1 MSEQSIIAIENRYMA
16 NVYARRPVVIVKG
29 KGATVWDINGKEY
42 VDCMGGYGVCLVGHS
57 NPKVIDA
64 IKKQVEKLITFHGS
78 FYNDARAELLTK
90 LVTIAP
96 KGLDKIFFSNSGAE
110 AVECAIKLA
119 RKHTGKKEIIAMMR
133 GFHGKTMGALS
144 ATWDEKYKKAFEPLL
159 PGFKH
164 VPYGKLE
171 KVEEAITDQ
180 TAAVLVEP
188 VQGEGGIHVPPDE
201 YLPRLRD
208 LCNDKKVLLIF
219 DEVQTGLG
227 RTGKM
232 FACQHWNVTPD
243 VMCLAKGV
251 ASGIPMGVTIAKEEV
266 MTSLGLGEHT
276 TTLGGNA
283 LACAAASATL
293 DFIINEKLP
302 EKAATLGKY
311 FKDSLSKLGS
321 TYKIVRETRG
331 LGLMLGMELRFECR
345 EVIFKALDQ
354 GAIILDAGRNVLRFL
369 PPLVIEKEQIDKAI
383 SILDKSLAEEEHAK
397 IRS

>member
-1 MSEQSIIAIENRYMA
+1 MSEQSIIDIENRYMA
-16 NVYARRPVVIVKG
+16 NVYAKRPTVIVRG

-57 NPKVIDA
+57 NPKVIEA
-64 IKKQVEKLITFHGS
+64 VKRQVERLITFHGS
-78 FYNDARAELLTK
+78 FYNDVRAELLQK
-90 LVTIAP
+90 LIKTAP
-96 KGLDKIFFSNSGAE
+96 RGLDKVFFSNSGTE

-119 RKHTGKKEIIAMMR
+119 RKYTSKKEIIAMMR

-144 ATWDEKYKKAFEPLL
+144 ATWDAKYRKAFEPLL

-188 VQGEGGIHVPPDE
+188 VQGEGGIHVPPND
-201 YLPRLRD
+201 YIPGLRD

-219 DEVQTGLG
+219 DEVQAGLG

-232 FACQHWNVTPD
+232 FACQHWKVTPD

-251 ASGIPMGVTIAKEEV
+251 ASGIPMGVTMAKDEV
-266 MTSLGLGEHT
+266 MSSFGMGEHT

-293 DFIINEKLP
+293 DFIVNEKLP
-302 EKAATLGKY
+302 ERAAALGKY
-311 FKDSLSKLGS
+311 FKDNLSELGGK
-321 TYKIVRETRG
+321 YKIVREIRG

-345 EVIFKALDQ
+345 EVILKSLDH
-354 GAIILDAGRNVLRFL
+354 GVIILDAGRNVLRFL
-369 PPLVIEKEQIDKAI
+369 PPLVIEREQIEEVTRV
-383 SILDKSLAEEEHAK
+383 LDKLLADEEHAK
-397 IRS
+397 LRS

>member
-29 KGATVWDINGKEY
+29 KGATVWDIKGKEY
-42 VDCMGGYGVCLVGHS
+42 VDCMSGYGVCLVGHS

-188 VQGEGGIHVPPDE
+188 VQGEGGIHVPPDD

-208 LCNDKKVLLIF
+208 LCNDKKVL
-219 DEVQTGLG
+219 
-227 RTGKM
+227 
-232 FACQHWNVTPD
+232 
-243 VMCLAKGV
+243 
-251 ASGIPMGVTIAKEEV
+251 
-266 MTSLGLGEHT
+266 
-276 TTLGGNA
+276 
-283 LACAAASATL
+283 
-293 DFIINEKLP
+293 
-302 EKAATLGKY
+302 
-311 FKDSLSKLGS
+311 
-321 TYKIVRETRG
+321 
-331 LGLMLGMELRFECR
+331 
-345 EVIFKALDQ
+345 
-354 GAIILDAGRNVLRFL
+354 
-369 PPLVIEKEQIDKAI
+369 
-383 SILDKSLAEEEHAK
+383 
-397 IRS
+397 